1 MIFRKVDYEVEVTE
15 IQTRSRFLVDGHM
28 VLISKSY
35 IASFEVLHS
44 QTWVC
49 MPPAR
54 FVSYLAPVEVDASE
68 FGNMLFSVL
77 WANTGTGQDLRSVLV
92 KPAKTLVL

>member
-1 MIFRKVDYEVEVTE
+1 MIFRKVDYEVEVIE

-44 QTWVC
+44 QTW
-49 MPPAR
+49 
-54 FVSYLAPVEVDASE
+54 FVSYLAPVEVYASE